1 VEPVAPVL
9 IAADLSA
16 DLVEHVPI
24 GVVAVDHV
32 GRVLVWNAA
41 AQRLTGWPAGD
52 VLGRRLQDMPM
63 DAGGSTRIAD
73 ELRAGR
79 PFAGRFPALGTGG
92 PTLYFRAVPDPLPGV
107 AALAVLQDVVDTRAG
122 DEAFAL
128 LDALWESAPVGLAYF
143 DTGLRYRRVNGA
155 VLDLDGGTA
164 DDRIGR
170 TLESVHGATGAEF
183 ARHLR
188 RALDERRAR
197 TDIPVRG
204 RLWHGAGPVQ
214 EWRANVYPVHGPAG
228 QLLGAGI
235 VLLDVTAAERTR
247 RELER
252 VAAQR
257 ELALDRYQSLVE
269 ASSAAV
275 WVREADGTALRDAP
289 GLRAITGQSPE
300 QMRGLGFLDAVH
312 PAHRDAW
319 RAGWERAVAAEPVG
333 PFTVDYRLRTAAGG
347 YRWFRS
353 RAVPVRTGGR
363 VAQWVGTETDIDDTV
378 RAGVR
383 LDLLARATHAM
394 TAADRDGD
402 AGGPAALA
410 ALTAATVPAF
420 ADLCRV
426 YRVDPDRGT
435 GAVTGSRGATATAPG
450 LEPPPATDLRFVF
463 GAEHPVARAVR
474 TRAPLLATAPD
485 AEPGWQ
491 PAPVVRRWS
500 TAVGAHS
507 TLVVPVQAD
516 GIVVAVLLFLACADR
531 PAYTADDLGVAGEL
545 GVRASAAV
553 ERATAFHHHRQVAV
567 ALQGAMLTEPPAVPG
582 LEIAARYLP
591 AAADLAVGGDWFDAH
606 VLPGGD
612 VAVGV
617 GDVAGHDLPAAVEMG
632 QLRNMLRA
640 LADPVAPPSA
650 AVSRLDEVATRLDVT
665 RFTTLVHGRIRTR
678 PGGGAE
684 FAWCNAGH
692 PPPVLVTADGVA
704 AFLDGPVD
712 VVLGVAPGTV
722 RRDGAALLPPG
733 STLLLYT
740 DGLVERRRDLD
751 ERAAADLLDLVRA
764 HADRPLGEFCEHLV
778 RTTPADTDD
787 DTVVLAVRVAP

>member
-1 VEPVAPVL
+1 MEPAAPAPS
-9 IAADLSA
+9 AADLSGA
-16 DLVEHVPI
+16 VVEHVPI
-24 GVVAVDHV
+24 GVVAVDHD

-41 AQRLTGWPAGD
+41 AHRLTGRSADD
-52 VLGRRLQDMPM
+52 VLGRPLQGLPL
-63 DAGGSTRIAD
+63 DAATSARIAD

-79 PFAGRFPALGTGG
+79 PFSGRFPALDPGR

-107 AALAVLQDVVDTRAG
+107 AALAVLQDVVDSRAG

-143 DTGLRYRRVNGA
+143 DTDLRYRRVNGA

-164 DDRIGR
+164 DDRLGR
-170 TLESVHGATGAEF
+170 TLEAVHGATGAEF

-188 RALDERRAR
+188 RALDEGRAR

-214 EWRANVYPVHGPAG
+214 EWRANVYPVHDPAG
-228 QLLGAGI
+228 RLLGAGI
-235 VLLDVTAAERTR
+235 VLLDVTAAEGTR

-275 WVREADGTALRDAP
+275 WVREADGTADQDAP
-289 GLRAITGQSPE
+289 GLRALTGQTAA
-300 QMRGLGFLDAVH
+300 QLRGLGFLDAVH
-312 PAHRDAW
+312 PADRAGW
-319 RAGWERAVAAEPVG
+319 RAGWARAVAADPAG

-353 RAVPVRTGGR
+353 RAVPVRAGGR

-378 RAGVR
+378 RTRAR
-383 LDLLARATHAM
+383 LDLLARATYAM

-402 AGGPAALA
+402 GDGGAALA
-410 ALTAATVPAF
+410 ALAGAVVPAF

-426 YRVDPDRGT
+426 YLVDPDPGT
-435 GAVTGSRGATATAPG
+435 GATTGSRGATAAAPG
-450 LEPPPATDLRFVF
+450 PPPVPPADLRFVF
-463 GAEHPVARAVR
+463 GAEHPVTRAVR
-474 TRAPLLATAPD
+474 TRVPVLAAAPGADGDRP
-485 AEPGWQ
+485 
-491 PAPVVRRWS
+491 PVVEPWS
-500 TAVGAHS
+500 DGVAARS
-507 TLVVPVQAD
+507 ALVVPVEAD
-516 GIVVAVLLFLACADR
+516 GTVVAALLLLARGDR
-531 PAYTADDLGVAGEL
+531 PAHTADDLGVAGEL

-553 ERATAFHHHRQVAV
+553 ERATAFHHHRRVAL

-591 AAADLAVGGDWFDAH
+591 AAAGLAVGGDWFDAH

-632 QLRNMLRA
+632 QLRTMLRA
-640 LADPVAPPSA
+640 LADPAAPPSD
-650 AVSRLDEVATRLDVT
+650 AVARLDEVATRLAVT

-678 PGGGAE
+678 PGGAAR
-684 FAWCNAGH
+684 FDWCNAGH
-692 PPPVLVTADGVA
+692 PPPVLATPDGRA
-704 AFLDGPVD
+704 AFLDGPVG
-712 VVLGVAPGTV
+712 VVLGVAPGTA
-722 RRDGAALLPPG
+722 RRDGTALLPPG
-733 STLLLYT
+733 STLLLHT
-740 DGLVERRRDLD
+740 DGLVERRRDPD
-751 ERAAADLLDLVRA
+751 ERAGADLLDLVRA
-764 HADRPLGEFCEHLV
+764 HAGEPLGEFCEHLV
-778 RTTPADTDD
+778 RTTRADTHDD
-787 DTVVLAVRVAP
+787 IVVLAVRVAAP